1 MSTAYANTDYG
12 LATISTTKY
21 MERLTLLQNLEEYST
36 FTEKVKHVLKDA
48 TSEQQYQLLINI
60 NRESI
65 GTPTGEGTYDLW
77 GLSLKLYTTT
87 SRNGFYPLNPE
98 STRETTLIAEY
109 NDDTTFDVGDLGEDL
124 ANMPWYEVPALIT
137 LDMTEALRFLGGEPV
152 GVSCSLTDIELF
164 KN

>member
-21 MERLTLLQNLEEYST
+21 VERLTLLKNLEEYNT
-36 FTEKVKHVLKDA
+36 FTENVKHVLADT
-48 TSEQQYQLLINI
+48 TSTQHYQLLVNI
-60 NRESI
+60 DRESV
-65 GTPTGEGTYDLW
+65 GAPHGEGTYDLW
-77 GLSLKLYTTT
+77 GLSLKLY
-87 SRNGFYPLNPE
+87 SASPGNGFYPLNPE
-98 STRETTLIAEY
+98 STRETTLVAEY

-152 GVSCSLTDIELF
+152 GVSCSLTDIEIF